1 MVGEIAVETKKNLN
15 EGDRILNSDLE
26 IDKNRILIGSRTTYV
41 DYPPMDD
48 KEAIPLRSYDRMK
61 QEEVNV

>member
-48 KEAIPLRSYDRMK
+48 KEAIPLRS
-61 QEEVNV
+61 